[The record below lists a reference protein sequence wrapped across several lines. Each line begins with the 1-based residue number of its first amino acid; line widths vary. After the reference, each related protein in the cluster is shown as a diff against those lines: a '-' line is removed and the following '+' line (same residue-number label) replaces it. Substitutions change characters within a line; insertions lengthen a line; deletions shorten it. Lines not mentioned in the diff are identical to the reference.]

1 MQRAKIK
8 DCNAI
13 AIALMIPPAIVA
25 THQIIQHIKPKKWM
39 IILIFFFFF
48 FFKFPKTLHGSN

>member
-25 THQIIQHIKPKKWM
+25 THQIIQHIKPKK
-39 IILIFFFFF
+39 
-48 FFKFPKTLHGSN
+48 